1 MQAYSV
7 LMSVYRNEKPTYFRR
22 AVESMLQQTVPP
34 AEFVIVC
41 DGPLT
46 HELYETLDTFLND
59 RPDLFRVIR
68 SPENRGLGLSL
79 REGLEA
85 CSNELVARMDT
96 DDVSVPDRMER
107 QLKMLTD
114 REELSAV
121 GGQIAEFEG
130 EESNI
135 LDYRIVPLRCDDIR
149 IRAARRNPM
158 NHVTVV
164 MKKSHVLRAG
174 SYCHI
179 PGFEDYHLWVQMLS
193 EGLKLANI
201 DYVCC
206 NVRVNSGMY
215 GRRGG
220 WRYFK
225 NCLTMERYLY
235 QQEFVGVIGFCVN
248 VTVRFLG
255 TVVCPN
261 RLRGCLFQKLMRRKN

>member
-7 LMSVYRNEKPTYFRR
+7 LMSVYRNEKPAYFHR

-46 HELYETLDTFLND
+46 QELDDTLDAFLSA

-68 SPENRGLGLSL
+68 LPENRGLGLAL
-79 REGLEA
+79 REGLAA
-85 CSNELVARMDT
+85 CSCELVARMDT

-107 QLKMLTD
+107 QLQILAD

-121 GGQIAEFEG
+121 GGQISEFEG
-130 EESNI
+130 EESNV
-135 LDYRIVPLRCDDIR
+135 LDYRIVPLTCEDIR

-193 EGLKLANI
+193 AGQMLENI

-206 NVRVNSGMY
+206 NVRVDPGMY

-220 WRYFK
+220 WRYYK
-225 NCLTMERYLY
+225 NSLAMEKYLY
-235 QQEFVGVIGFCVN
+235 RQGFVGTINFCVN

-261 RLRGCLFQKLMRRKN
+261 RLRGWLFQKIMRKKG

>member
-7 LMSVYRNEKPTYFRR
+7 LMSVYRNEKPEFFRR
-22 AVESMLQQTVPP
+22 AIESMLQQTVPP
-34 AEFVIVC
+34 TEFVIVC

-46 HELYETLDTFLND
+46 QELTLVIDFFCQTN
-59 RPDLFRVIR
+59 RELFRIVKL
-68 SPENRGLGLSL
+68 PENKGLGLAL
-79 REGLEA
+79 RAGLEA
-85 CSNELVARMDT
+85 CSCELVARMDT
-96 DDVSVPDRMER
+96 DDVSMPDRLEK
-107 QLKMLTD
+107 QLEKLALE
-114 REELSAV
+114 EELSAV

-135 LDYRIVPLRCDDIR
+135 LDYRMVPLTCEDIR
-149 IRAARRNPM
+149 RRVASRNPM

-174 SYCHI
+174 SYCHA
-179 PGFEDYHLWVQMLS
+179 PGFEDYHLWVRML
-193 EGLKLANI
+193 GAGQKLANI
-201 DYVCC
+201 DHVCC
-206 NVRVNSGMY
+206 NVRVDSNMY

-225 NCLTMERYLY
+225 SSLEMEKFLY
-235 QQEFVGVIGFCVN
+235 RQGFIGVARLWIN

-261 RLRGCLFQKLMRRKN
+261 RLRSFLFKTIMRKKG